1 LVVGNQL
8 GDLIHWKIEKLLRAD
23 HLTAASI
30 TIITITIITIVFI
43 IILLN

>member
-1 LVVGNQL
+1 MVVGNQL
-8 GDLIHWKIEKLLRAD
+8 GDLIYGKIEKLLRAD

-30 TIITITIITIVFI
+30 TIIIITIVFI